1 MVFQKKQKLVQMERN
16 LMMQLLTRDFRKR
29 RTEQLLQLKR
39 WEEDINKVTCGKPV
53 IKVENH
59 VDLEEPPIG
68 FTYINQ
74 CKVNLEPWRDSLISS
89 QY

>member
-29 RTEQLLQLKR
+29 RADQLLQLKR
-39 WEEDINKVTCGKPV
+39 WEEDINKVTCGKPI
-53 IKVENH
+53 IKVENS

-74 CKVNLEPWRDSLISS
+74 CKVNLELWSNLLI
-89 QY
+89 